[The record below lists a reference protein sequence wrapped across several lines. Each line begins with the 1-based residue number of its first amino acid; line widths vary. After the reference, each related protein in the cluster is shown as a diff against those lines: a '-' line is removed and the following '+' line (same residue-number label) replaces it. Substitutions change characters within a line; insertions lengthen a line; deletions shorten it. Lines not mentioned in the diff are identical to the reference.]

1 MEHTLSYEIDMRQD
15 DFDGYVEGFGKSS
28 YEVDIRKDNF
38 DGYVEGFGK
47 SELIPLCYREKC
59 GGFAKHF
66 EYEGAYESAYEQPKK
81 QPRQIQGII

>member
-1 MEHTLSYEIDMRQD
+1 MEQTLSYEIDMRQD

-28 YEVDIRKDNF
+28 YEVGIRKDDF

-47 SELIPLCYREKC
+47 SELIPCYRKC
-59 GGFAKHF
+59 GGFAKHV
-66 EYEGAYESAYEQPKK
+66 EYEGAYKSAYKRPKK